1 MKFDDILRLSFNS
14 LMNRK
19 LRSWLTVL
27 GIVIGVAAVVALI
40 SVGEGMQASVAERL
54 GSLGANLITVS
65 PGRMRAF
72 GGFKA
77 FGGFG
82 QEGGAGQAAGN
93 LTENDLRIVKT
104 TLGVLY
110 ADGMVS
116 GREEISYAGQTV
128 SASIQGVDTSAWRF
142 METTG
147 LESGRYLSQG
157 DTYVAVIGNRIANDV
172 FKQAITLNRQITI
185 GGQNFRVVGIL
196 KSAGF
201 IGQEDSSIF
210 IPKDIA
216 RSILTDLS
224 SNQLSSITVQASDSS
239 NAQDVAAQIEQRL
252 MITRHV
258 TNQTKD
264 FTVTS
269 SQAILETVSSITQ
282 TITLFLGGIAGISL
296 LVGGIGIANTM
307 FMSVMERTRLIGV
320 LKALGTTDSEVIKLF
335 LAESAI
341 MGLVGGLIGA
351 FIGFLLSGV
360 ISELGLRAAGV
371 GGGMGFGGLT
381 TVVSPQLVL
390 FAIGFS
396 VFVGMVSGLL
406 PARMASKLEPVEA
419 LRYE

>member
-1 MKFDDILRLSFNS
+1 MKFNDVLRLSLNS
-14 LMNRK
+14 LMHRK

-27 GIVIGVAAVVALI
+27 GIVIGVAAVVALVSI
-40 SVGEGMQASVAERL
+40 GEGMQASVTQQL

-72 GGFKA
+72 GGFA
-77 FGGFG
+77 Q
-82 QEGGAGQAAGN
+82 QEGARQTSGN
-93 LTENDLRIVKT
+93 LTESNLRVIKT
-104 TLGVLY
+104 TPGVLY
-110 ADGMVS
+110 VDGIIS
-116 GREEISYAGQTV
+116 GRAEVSYTGQTV
-128 SASIQGVDTSAWRF
+128 SVSIQGVDTSVWRF

-172 FKQAITLNRQITI
+172 FKQPITLNRQITI

-196 KSAGF
+196 ESVGF

-210 IPKDIA
+210 VPRDVA
-216 RSILTDLS
+216 RTILTDLS
-224 SNQLSSITVQASDSS
+224 SNQLSSIIVQASDSS
-239 NAQDVAAQIEQRL
+239 IVQDVTAEIEKRL

-258 TNQTKD
+258 TEQNMD

-269 SQAILETVSSITQ
+269 TQAIQETVSSITQ

-296 LVGGIGIANTM
+296 LVGGIGVANTM

-320 LKALGTTDSEVIKLF
+320 LKALGTTNFEVIKLF
-335 LAESAI
+335 LTESAI
-341 MGLVGGLIGA
+341 MGLVGGLVGV
-351 FIGFLLSGV
+351 FVGFLLSGI
-360 ISELGLRAAGV
+360 ISQFGLTMMGI
-371 GGGMGFGGLT
+371 GGGRGMGGMT
-381 TVVSPQLVL
+381 TVVTPQLAL

-396 VFVGMVSGLL
+396 VFIGVVSGLL
-406 PARMASKLEPVEA
+406 PARRAAGLQPVEA